1 MTDTT
6 SYIEMLR
13 KFGADL
19 GLPKPNIDQ
28 LVETQKKN
36 IEALGQSAQVVAQG
50 AQHVAQKQRE
60 VLEAGLREAA
70 PLAQAYKPPGKIHE
84 NIALQ
89 TEFAS
94 KVFEIAV
101 QGAQESAST
110 ARQSTTEAVKIIQDR
125 VKESF
130 EDIRASVR
138 PNHSV

>member
-28 LVETQKKN
+28 LAETQKKN

-50 AQHVAQKQRE
+50 VQSVAQKQRE

-70 PLAQAYKPPGKIHE
+70 TLAQEYKPLGKIHE

-89 TEFAS
+89 TELAR

-101 QGAQESAST
+101 QGAQEGAST

-138 PNHSV
+138 PIKSV

>member
-13 KFGADL
+13 KFGADF

-50 AQHVAQKQRE
+50 AQSVAQKQRE

-70 PLAQAYKPPGKIHE
+70 TLAQGYKPLGKIHKDT
-84 NIALQ
+84 ALQ
-89 TEFAS
+89 TEFAT
-94 KVFEIAV
+94 KVFEIVV
-101 QGAQESAST
+101 QNAST
-110 ARQSTTEAVKIIQDR
+110 VRQSATEAVKIIQDR

-138 PNHSV
+138 PNKSV